1 MNGQGC
7 AGHGSLADELRKYAG
22 GALDVLEPLMERIR
36 TRPPDVTGPE
46 PVSCTACPVCALI
59 TVLRGGRSEL
69 AVQLAEQVAGLLTV
83 LRTALEEGIG
93 ADHPPTD
100 RNRATSER
108 PAAGA
113 QPTPVPT
120 SGTTSTRT
128 GPTRTGRG
136 QRPHMGPR
144 VQRIP
149 VDRDGWWR
157 ASAPHPESC

>member
-1 MNGQGC
+1 MKGQGC
-7 AGHGSLADELRKYAG
+7 AGHGSLADELREYAS

-36 TRPPDVTGPE
+36 TQQPDVTDPE
-46 PVSCTACPVCALI
+46 PASCTVCPVCALI

-69 AVQLAEQVAGLLTV
+69 AVQLAEQVAGLLAV
-83 LRTALEEGIG
+83 LRAALEEGVG

-108 PAAGA
+108 PTAGT
-113 QPTPVPT
+113 QPASVPT
-120 SGTTSTRT
+120 SGTT
-128 GPTRTGRG
+128 PTRTGRG
-136 QRPHMGPR
+136 HRPHLGPR

-157 ASAPHPESC
+157 TRAPYPESC